1 MINFSR
7 YKVGY
12 IQNIVYMLQ
21 ASEYEIKRYLSW
33 YHQTKDFDK
42 VQTRKKLDK
51 TIKSRLLIIISWL
64 IIISFIFFFSRNAF
78 LFLLSIFLAPYFL
91 AYAIIIPTFFI
102 KQLIQKPIEFII
114 IKKTKKK
121 IKEIK
126 ALKIAIAGSYG
137 KTTMREI
144 LRSVLSEFKNV
155 SAPGEN
161 YNTPIGVSR
170 FARSLNGKEDI
181 IIFEMGEYRRKDIKK
196 LSRIINP
203 EIGIITGINEAHLER
218 FKNIAKT
225 QKTIYELAEH
235 KTIKKLYVN
244 SESRFID
251 KGIKQIEYSQDLV
264 GPWKISNKKTDL
276 SGTSFTMTKKD
287 MEINLRSGLLGTH
300 QIGPIALAASIA
312 FSLGASIDQ
321 IKKGVEKTKSFPH
334 RLEKKKIDDVIL
346 IDDSYNGNPD
356 GFKVAIDFLSKIKG
370 YRRFYVT
377 PGLVEMGKES
387 KNIHYKIGQ
396 QLSSSG
402 IENIVLIE
410 NSVTKEIEKGLK
422 DNGFQGNL
430 IWFKE
435 MNFFFRE
442 MPHITVSGDL
452 VLIQNDWSDQYK

>member
-170 FARSLNGKEDI
+170 FARSLNGK
-181 IIFEMGEYRRKDIKK
+181 
-196 LSRIINP
+196 
-203 EIGIITGINEAHLER
+203 
-218 FKNIAKT
+218 
-225 QKTIYELAEH
+225 
-235 KTIKKLYVN
+235 
-244 SESRFID
+244 
-251 KGIKQIEYSQDLV
+251 
-264 GPWKISNKKTDL
+264 
-276 SGTSFTMTKKD
+276 
-287 MEINLRSGLLGTH
+287 
-300 QIGPIALAASIA
+300 
-312 FSLGASIDQ
+312 
-321 IKKGVEKTKSFPH
+321 
-334 RLEKKKIDDVIL
+334 
-346 IDDSYNGNPD
+346 
-356 GFKVAIDFLSKIKG
+356 G
-370 YRRFYVT
+370 Y
-377 PGLVEMGKES
+377 
-387 KNIHYKIGQ
+387 
-396 QLSSSG
+396 
-402 IENIVLIE
+402 
-410 NSVTKEIEKGLK
+410 
-422 DNGFQGNL
+422 
-430 IWFKE
+430 
-435 MNFFFRE
+435 
-442 MPHITVSGDL
+442 
-452 VLIQNDWSDQYK
+452 